1 MNKTV
6 KTFGYPN
13 TLIHEYEHMSSY
25 SQFLVK
31 ENPINIINLTQE
43 SEHLEQLAKE
53 FLLYS

>member
-1 MNKTV
+1 MNQTA
-6 KTFGYPN
+6 KTFGYPD
-13 TLIHEYEHMSSY
+13 TLIQEYDHMSSY

-31 ENPINIINLTQE
+31 ENPTNIINLTQE